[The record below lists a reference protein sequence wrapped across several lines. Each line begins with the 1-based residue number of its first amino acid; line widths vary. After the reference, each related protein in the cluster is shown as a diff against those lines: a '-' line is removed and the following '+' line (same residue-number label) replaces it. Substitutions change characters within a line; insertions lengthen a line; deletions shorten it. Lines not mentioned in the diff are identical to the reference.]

1 MTDVRETTATIEA
14 AEASIVGGA
23 GSANA
28 ADPAAG
34 ADAGRP
40 GNETLSIGI
49 VCYPGLGGSGVI
61 ASDLAVGLA
70 ARGHVVHVIATAP
83 PTRALPEGDRIFFH
97 EVAVSEAPLFQHPPY
112 ALAVAAAIVGI
123 HGKHRL
129 DLVHSH
135 YAVPHAVSA
144 WIAGQVLGAN
154 SPRLVD
160 TLHGTDVTRVD
171 SDPAYRE
178 IVRFAVAA
186 SDGITVPSR
195 FLRDEAYASLGVP
208 ADRAIEIVPDFVDT
222 DHFRPAPRR
231 APARLERLFAA
242 AGGGNDRACGGG
254 GDVGGPFLF
263 HVSNF
268 RAVKR
273 MGDLIEVLARIRR
286 QLPARLVLVGDG
298 PERET
303 AATRARELGVDGSV
317 CFVGKRKE
325 FIEDLAQADAFLLP
339 SETESF
345 GVAALEALSA
355 GVPVFGYRV
364 GGLPEV
370 VVDGVGVLVAPRDVD
385 ALAAAVVEALTTE
398 GRIAALGL
406 AARAHV
412 LANFRREPAI
422 EAYEHFYRRVLAR
435 RSRSREGQP

>member
-1 MTDVRETTATIEA
+1 MKEIREA
-14 AEASIVGGA
+14 AATNEAGEPSAGG
-23 GSANA
+23 
-28 ADPAAG
+28 
-34 ADAGRP
+34 P
-40 GNETLSIGI
+40 GNKTLSIGI

-144 WIAGQVLGAN
+144 WIAGQVLGAK

-208 ADRAIEIVPDFVDT
+208 AERAIEIVPDFVDT
-222 DHFRPAPRR
+222 EHFRPAPRR
-231 APARLERLFAA
+231 DRARLERLFAA
-242 AGGGNDRACGGG
+242 AGGGTDHGG

-273 MGDLIEVLARIRR
+273 MGDLIEVLARVRR
-286 QLPARLVLVGDG
+286 HLPARLVLVGDG
-298 PERET
+298 PEREN

-370 VVDGVGVLVAPRDVD
+370 VVDGVGVLVRPRDVE

-398 GRIAALGL
+398 GRVAALGL
-406 AARAHV
+406 AARAHA

-422 EAYEHFYRRVLAR
+422 EAYENFYRRVLDRFSRTGGR
-435 RSRSREGQP
+435 RA

>member
-1 MTDVRETTATIEA
+1 VKEVCE
-14 AEASIVGGA
+14 
-23 GSANA
+23 
-28 ADPAAG
+28 AG
-34 ADAGRP
+34 AANDA
-40 GNETLSIGI
+40 LSIGI

-144 WIAGQVLGAN
+144 WIAGQVLGAK

-208 ADRAIEIVPDFVDT
+208 AERAIEIVPDFVDT
-222 DHFRPAPRR
+222 EHFRPAPRR
-231 APARLERLFAA
+231 DPARLERLFAA
-242 AGGGNDRACGGG
+242 AGGSAC
-254 GDVGGPFLF
+254 DVGGPFLF

-273 MGDLIEVLARIRR
+273 MGDLIEVLARVRR
-286 QLPARLVLVGDG
+286 HLPARLVLVGDG
-298 PERET
+298 PEREN

-370 VVDGVGVLVAPRDVD
+370 VVDGVGVLVTPRDVD

-398 GRIAALGL
+398 GRVAALGL

-422 EAYEHFYRRVLAR
+422 EAYENFYRRVLGRFSRTGGR
-435 RSRSREGQP
+435 RA